1 MARAPK
7 EPTPGEAAAAGVAL
21 SGTLPPAEE
30 NGLAVIREG
39 LLDQPRTRR
48 YAVVEVINARTVTDH
63 PADLPDAAA
72 PVVRFMSIEPIT
84 DPADVDQLQ
93 AMRDRAR
100 TARTGQSTLEVSR

>member
-7 EPTPGEAAAAGVAL
+7 EPTPAEAAAAGVAL

-30 NGLAVIREG
+30 NGLAVIRDG
-39 LLDQPRTRR
+39 LLDQPRRRR
-48 YAVVEVINARTVTDH
+48 YAVVELINTRTVVDH
-63 PADLPDAAA
+63 PVDLPDAAA
-72 PVVRFMSIEPIT
+72 PIIRFMSIEPIT

-100 TARTGQSTLEVSR
+100 TARAGQATLEETR